1 MNQSQVTRLFKSN
14 KKKKM
19 YKINENTMGSMKH
32 IPFQYQMSRFIKT
45 AADFKMPSARYF
57 RNYKA
62 TILFVN
68 S

>member
-1 MNQSQVTRLFKSN
+1 
-14 KKKKM
+14 M

-68 S
+68 SLSRVRLVLNFVSLI